1 VSATRAASENA
12 ASADDLHLYPYGA
25 PVPACGGQPCPPDIP
40 PIELSDA
47 ETARI
52 ERLARDWKA
61 GLITRTCL
69 AFHLRWSRWRR
80 RHQARA
86 RWHHY
91 STRLQALTT

>member
-1 VSATRAASENA
+1 VPLTCSFTAAVRRCPQQRAS
-12 ASADDLHLYPYGA
+12 
-25 PVPACGGQPCPPDIP
+25 PARLTSP
-40 PIELSDA
+40 PIGLSTA

-61 GLITRTCL
+61 GFLTAARL
-69 AFHLRWSRWRR
+69 AFHLRWSAWRR

-91 STRLQALTT
+91 AARLEALTA